1 MDEFPRRRFCALLA
15 ASAGTVSGCNF
26 VSRGTEFDTRNQTD
40 EGDVTVVTTR
50 KELEAAFENLS
61 KGDTIRITDENA
73 PYRTTQW
80 LDIDVSGVTI
90 VGPGV
95 RNLVEPA
102 ESATVG
108 GIRVGHNSSCKE
120 IDIRGVGFRG
130 TPGSGGDDA
139 ERLHG
144 IAVRNANNV
153 TVERNYIRRTYPV
166 QHGDGGSAISVSRK
180 CSDVRIANN
189 QIHEFGDRGIQLA
202 GQRVVVFGN
211 VVTEGLDRP
220 IACDLWYPD
229 AKNRTAQSV
238 SIFGNLVGDSVEGSL
253 VGIAR
258 NDPMASNEGYV
269 SIFGNVGFG
278 SHKSFCHVRGP
289 NALRNI
295 SVQNNV
301 SEQTT
306 EDLETEETEKFAGI
320 AVDVEEGHNLSIKN
334 NELYGYSGHGVHVNS
349 DISEITVQHNSIFDP
364 GLSGIRLVG
373 ANNGLVG
380 GNLVART
387 DGVGIRLSRTANV
400 VAKGNYLRRTG
411 TAGIISGGAN
421 SPTGNDIA
429 DNYVVEGGGNAP
441 EGKTYPA
448 ILVRDHGVRVRGNAV
463 HQHDGPAIAEPESVE
478 DNLYEG
484 NWTDGDRPWRFVSS
498 STHTR
503 GNTPPT
509 GVHRGVTT
517 GSGSN
522 AARVEFDR
530 KYARRPRLA
539 YGRVGGG
546 VRDVSYETND
556 DGEFVAAKVTVRRD
570 GATLDVFVNE
580 G

>member
-1 MDEFPRRRFCALLA
+1 MDEFPRREFCALLA

-26 VSRGTEFDTRNQTD
+26 VNQGTASETRNQTD
-40 EGDVTVVTTR
+40 DSDVTVVTTR
-50 KELEAAFENLS
+50 KELEAAFGDLS

-80 LDIDVSGVTI
+80 LDIDVNGVTV
-90 VGPGV
+90 VGPDV

-102 ESATVG
+102 ESAAVG
-108 GIRVGHNSSCKE
+108 GIRVGHNSSCEE
-120 IDIRGVGFRG
+120 IDIRGIGFRG
-130 TPGSGGDDA
+130 TPVSGSNSS

-144 IAVRNANNV
+144 IAVRNAHNV
-153 TVERNYIRRTYPV
+153 TVKRNYIRRTYPV
-166 QHGDGGSAISVSRK
+166 RHGDGGSGISVARK
-180 CSDVRIANN
+180 CSDVRVANN
-189 QIHEFGDRGIQLA
+189 QIHKFGDRGIQLG

-220 IACDLWYPD
+220 VACDLWYPD

-320 AVDVEEGHNLSIKN
+320 AVDVEEGRNLSIKN

-349 DISEITVQHNSIFDP
+349 NISEIAVQHNSIFDP
-364 GLSGIRLVG
+364 GLSGIRLVD

-380 GNLVART
+380 GNLVTRT
-387 DGVGIRLSRTANV
+387 KEAGIRLSRTAKV
-400 VAKGNYLRRTG
+400 VAKGNYLRRAG
-411 TAGIISGGAN
+411 TAGIISGGGI

-429 DNYVVEGGGNAP
+429 DNYVVESGGNAP
-441 EGKTYPA
+441 EGKTHPA
-448 ILVRDHGVRVRGNAV
+448 ILIRDDGVRVRGNAV
-463 HQHDGPAIAEPESVE
+463 HQHEGPAIAEPESAENNV
-478 DNLYEG
+478 YEG
-484 NWTDGDRPWRFVSS
+484 NWTDGEKPWRFGSS
-498 STHTR
+498 SARTR

-509 GVHRGVTT
+509 GAHRGVST
-517 GSGSN
+517 GSGSTV
-522 AARVEFDR
+522 ARVEFDR
-530 KYARRPRLA
+530 RYARRPRLSF
-539 YGRVGGG
+539 GRVGGG
-546 VRDVSYETND
+546 IRDVSYETND
-556 DGEFVAAKVTVRRD
+556 EGEFVAVEVRVRRD

-580 G
+580 R